1 VANQSS
7 TQVAIPL
14 ALLGS
19 VSDGKGLVIN
29 AYGEQS
35 STGGYTL
42 TFKVV
47 SGYGDLRGL
56 FVTSSMS
63 PSQYP
68 TQYSYNGGARLNVDK
83 ELASDVNMS
92 GVKTSFAQG
101 FEIGTAGIGKDDVST
116 ATFYFNGK
124 LSDVDL
130 QNFGLRVM
138 STGIAR
144 NDSAKLVGTFALHN
158 LSIDKTASVE
168 NGTAD
173 GKADNSGDIIKYTIT
188 VKNTGAAEITNLLV
202 KDDNLTPSLTGDDVT
217 LLNPSGDNGNN
228 KLDVGETWTYTYTHK
243 VLQGEIDAGTAL
255 VNTATVT
262 SSEVSSQSSS
272 ATTGIK
278 QNPLFEITK
287 TASVNSAD
295 RVNADKAGEIITY
308 TVAVK
313 NTGNVTLS
321 GVSVSDDN
329 LTPSLTG
336 DDVTLLNPSGDDGN
350 NKLDVG
356 ETWTYTYTHEVLQ
369 KEMDAGSALVN
380 TATASST
387 QTGDSKPSSSATT
400 GIKQNPLF
408 EITKTASVNSADRV
422 NADKAGEII
431 TYTVAVKNTGNV
443 TLSGVSV
450 SDDNLTPSLTG
461 DDVTLLNPSGDD
473 GNNKL
478 DVGETWTYTYTHEVT
493 QEEMNAGTTLVNTA
507 KAYADGVSPQSST
520 ASVNVLNADN
530 FGTNG
535 HALSYAVIYFGTS
548 NGNTAS
554 GDIKGT
560 VGPRGANAPD
570 GLYTVK
576 IQFSTGA
583 GQDLDDYYGAI
594 MKALQNQDPYVHQTT
609 PVLGVAIHAGDKLE
623 ESYYALDNNPSTND
637 FLAGT
642 TYHYIT
648 GAGPGMDHVYNYDL
662 GVLTTLAA

>member
-1 VANQSS
+1 MANQSS

-68 TQYSYNGGARLNVDK
+68 TQYSYNGGARLNVDTD
-83 ELASDVNMS
+83 LASDVNMS

-228 KLDVGETWTYTYTHK
+228 KLDVGETWTYTYTH
-243 VLQGEIDAGTAL
+243 
-255 VNTATVT
+255 
-262 SSEVSSQSSS
+262 
-272 ATTGIK
+272 
-278 QNPLFEITK
+278 
-287 TASVNSAD
+287 
-295 RVNADKAGEIITY
+295 
-308 TVAVK
+308 
-313 NTGNVTLS
+313 
-321 GVSVSDDN
+321 
-329 LTPSLTG
+329 
-336 DDVTLLNPSGDDGN
+336 
-350 NKLDVG
+350 
-356 ETWTYTYTHEVLQ
+356 EVLQ

-461 DDVTLLNPSGDD
+461 DDVTLLKPSGDD